1 MLTQDTL
8 TGSVIYLEPI
18 SVLHKK
24 DLQYA
29 ANDEAIW
36 QFMPI
41 SAAGSNFHKWFEDCL
56 VNQEQG
62 NQITYVV
69 RQKDNNSVLGCTAYY
84 DINLFHRRLAL
95 GFSWYI
101 RAVWGTAINPE
112 AKMLMLNQAFDN
124 WDINRVE
131 ISTDPNNQRSYQA
144 ILALGAKEEGYLR
157 EHMMNHNG
165 QLTDTV
171 LFSMLKSEW
180 PKIKDKLKKRI
191 EFKQRCQFK

>member
-8 TGSVIYLEPI
+8 TGSVIYLESI
-18 SVLHKK
+18 SVFHKK

-29 ANDEAIW
+29 ANDKSIW

-56 VNQEQG
+56 ANQEQG
-62 NQITYVV
+62 KQITYVV
-69 RQKDNNSVLGCTAYY
+69 RRKDNNAVLGCTAYY
-84 DINLFHRRLAL
+84 DINLFHQRLAL
-95 GFSWYI
+95 GFSWHI
-101 RAVWGTAINPE
+101 KAVWGTVINPE
-112 AKMLMLNQAFDN
+112 AKMMMLSQAFDK
-124 WDINRVE
+124 WGINRVE

-157 EHMMNHNG
+157 EHMINHSG

-180 PKIKDKLKKRI
+180 PEIKDKLKKRI
-191 EFKQRCQFK
+191 EFKQSYQFK